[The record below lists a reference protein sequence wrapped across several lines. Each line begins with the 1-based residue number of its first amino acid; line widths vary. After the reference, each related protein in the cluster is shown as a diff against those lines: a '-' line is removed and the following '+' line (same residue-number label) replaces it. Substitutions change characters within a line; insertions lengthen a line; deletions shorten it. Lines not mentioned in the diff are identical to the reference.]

1 MKTRVL
7 FVEDWDEN
15 IHAVFPDLMNGK
27 YLTSYTHIGQHSD
40 CSKEWVEDCSLA
52 EDYKDLQDELTNRGY
67 DLHVMNN
74 DLETAK
80 LLGIKL

>member
-27 YLTSYTHIGQHSD
+27 YLNSYTHAGHHSD
-40 CSKEWVEDCSLA
+40 RSLKWVERCSLA
-52 EDYKDLQDELTNRGY
+52 EDYKDLQEELINRGY

-80 LLGIKL
+80 FLGIKL